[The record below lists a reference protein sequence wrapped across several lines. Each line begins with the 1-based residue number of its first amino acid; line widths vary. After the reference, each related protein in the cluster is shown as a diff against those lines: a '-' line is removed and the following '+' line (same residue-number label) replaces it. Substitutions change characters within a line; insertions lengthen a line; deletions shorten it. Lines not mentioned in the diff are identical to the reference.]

1 MKHDKNKHLL
11 LQNDNKSITILPR
24 KLDSVVLEREEY
36 SEIVRSKIGPDN
48 EVTFHRYNLYM
59 QLNGVLHDLGETLSD
74 LVSKDIMIK
83 GFYVDLS
90 RISLLV
96 SKFLEE
102 ITSDYSYSNIYK
114 ETGILKINSSY
125 LREFLWKCLNDA
137 LKSSKLCPLSLFEE
151 KSLEDIMYKTFNVP
165 DLNLSIEVC
174 YDKKILLRSLNFNTD
189 LEVKSFEDIWYRYIY
204 NEVKGEDNDKYRGS
218 LRYYR
223 D

>member
-11 LQNDNKSITILPR
+11 LQNDNKSITILPG

-48 EVTFHRYNLYM
+48 EVTFHRYNLYI

-125 LREFLWKCLNDA
+125 LREFLWKCLSDA

-165 DLNLSIEVC
+165 DLNLSIEAC